1 MLPLLAQVRLT
12 QFGMAPNSPELW
24 MRIAITFVVGIAAM
38 FLLMRAPIRARRW
51 VVFAFTFASGLFY
64 ILLWLWPV
72 PIHRVPGT
80 LPRDPVVEGF
90 GFWLDDAVPRIA
102 DVAQILTAF
111 LLGLG
116 IFSLLTVH
124 IQKIRKKSQDW
135 KFSVLLMVSLVAMVG
150 FGYVDWIQKKFQDPQ
165 GKLLEVA
172 NWHFVQYGQDLLFD
186 GMYQQMEAAMFSTIA
201 FFILSA
207 AYRAFRI
214 RSVESTVLMASAL
227 ILMLSL
233 MGALDFVWA
242 SGIDK
247 MVLGTHNPFF
257 DNFKISVIANWVKTT
272 LQTPS
277 LRAIEFGVGIGAL
290 AMGLR
295 IWLGLERG
303 GVSA

>member
-1 MLPLLAQVRLT
+1 MELLAQAKLT
-12 QFGMAPNSPELW
+12 FFGMTPNSPELW
-24 MRIAITFVVGIAAM
+24 VKIVVT
-38 FLLMRAPIRARRW
+38 FLLGLAIMFGLTKVPPRFRRY
-51 VVFAFTFASGLFY
+51 VTLAFTFSAGLFY
-64 ILLWLWPV
+64 VLLWLWPV
-72 PIHRVPGT
+72 PIARQPGQ
-80 LPRDPVVEGF
+80 LPNNGVEAF

-116 IFSLLTVH
+116 IASLMTVH
-124 IQKIRKKSQDW
+124 TQKIRRKVPDW
-135 KFSVLLMVSLVAMVG
+135 KYSVVLMVSMVAMVA
-150 FGYVDWIQKKFQDPQ
+150 FGYVDWIQKKFQDPK
-165 GKLLEVA
+165 GRLLEMA
-172 NWHFVQYGQDLLFD
+172 NWGPVQYGQDLLFD
-186 GMYQQMEAAMFSTIA
+186 GAYQQMEAAMFSMIA

-233 MGALDFVWA
+233 MGALDFIWTTGVNNLVK
-242 SGIDK
+242 SSH
-247 MVLGTHNPFF
+247 VTFF
-257 DNFKISVIANWVKTT
+257 DNFKISEIAGWVKST

-277 LRAIEFGVGIGAL
+277 IRAIEFGVGLGAV

>member
-1 MLPLLAQVRLT
+1 MTELLAQARLT
-12 QFGMAPNSPELW
+12 FFGLTPNSAELW
-24 MRIAITFVVGIAAM
+24 MKVIVTVVLGIGVM
-38 FLLMRAPIRARRW
+38 FLFTKAPVQARRW
-51 VVFAFTFASGLFY
+51 IVFSFTFAAGLFY
-64 ILLWLWPV
+64 ILLWLWPT
-72 PIHRVPGT
+72 PIGRKPGT
-80 LPRDPVVEGF
+80 LPNGPVEGF
-90 GFWLDDAVPRIA
+90 GFWLNDAVPRVA

-116 IFSLLTVH
+116 ILSLVRIH
-124 IQKIRKKSQDW
+124 AQRISRKGQDW
-135 KFSVLLMVSLVAMVG
+135 KYSVLLMVSMVTMVA
-150 FGYVDWIQKKFQDPQ
+150 FGYVDWIQRKFGDPK
-165 GKLLEVA
+165 GKLFEMA
-172 NWHFVQYGQDLLFD
+172 NWGPVQYGQDLLFD
-186 GMYQQMEAAMFSTIA
+186 GAYQQMEAAMFSMIA

-233 MGALDFVWA
+233 MGALDFLWS
-242 SGIDK
+242 SGVDHLISSS
-247 MVLGTHNPFF
+247 HNPFF
-257 DNFKISVIANWVKTT
+257 ENLKISVIASWVKST

-277 LRAIEFGVGIGAL
+277 IRAIEFGVGLGAV

>member
-1 MLPLLAQVRLT
+1 MELLAQARLT
-12 QFGMAPNSPELW
+12 FFGMTPNSPELW
-24 MRIAITFVVGIAAM
+24 VKIIVTFILGLGVM
-38 FLLMRAPIRARRW
+38 FAFTKAPIRARRMI
-51 VVFAFTFASGLFY
+51 VFSFTFASGLFY

-72 PIHRVPGT
+72 AVAREPGT
-80 LPRDPVVEGF
+80 LPNNAVEGVA
-90 GFWLDDAVPRIA
+90 FWLDDAVPRIA

-116 IFSLLTVH
+116 IMSLLTVH
-124 IQKIRKKSQDW
+124 TQRIRRKAQDW
-135 KFSVLLMVSLVAMVG
+135 KYSVLLMVSLVTMVG

-165 GKLLEVA
+165 GKLLEMA
-172 NWHFVQYGQDLLFD
+172 NWGPVQYGQDLLFD
-186 GMYQQMEAAMFSTIA
+186 GAYQQMEAAMFSMIA

-207 AYRAFRI
+207 AYRAFRV

-233 MGALDFVWA
+233 MGALDFIWTT
-242 SGIDK
+242 GINNL
-247 MVLGTHNPFF
+247 VAQTHNPFL
-257 DNFKISVIANWVKTT
+257 DNFKISEVAGWVKST

-277 LRAIEFGVGIGAL
+277 IRAIEFGVGLGAV